1 MILTIS
7 GGATTAWEGR
17 ENLKRLMEAT
27 GPQISIL
34 PGSGINANN
43 LPDLLRELP
52 RLTEIHLTASEA
64 GAVDE
69 NEPEKRNEGS
79 NVPLEE
85 ALTKFGFGSNQVWTM
100 NESKI
105 RAVFKV
111 IDDVEKVHLQK

>member
-1 MILTIS
+1 MQ
-7 GGATTAWEGR
+7 
-17 ENLKRLMEAT
+17 AT
-27 GPQISIL
+27 GPRISIL

-52 RLTEIHLTASEA
+52 RLTEVHLTASEA
-64 GAVDE
+64 VSAEDYQ
-69 NEPEKRNEGS
+69 PEQVHEESYK
-79 NVPLEE
+79 PLEE

-111 IDDVEKVHLQK
+111 IDDVGKMP